1 MRAIS
6 RYFNQFD
13 GTDKPWEEVEPFYS
27 ACFDKDVSIATVT
40 KDGEGTTTYDDWA
53 SFLKVSLER
62 KADIQMT
69 YYEKT
74 DAGIIYAASLVY
86 PGRPPIAFRSL
97 AEFKDGKIIK
107 IGPPPEEK
115 K

>member
-1 MRAIS
+1 MRALTE
-6 RYFNQFD
+6 YFNQFD
-13 GTDKPWEEVEPFYS
+13 GEDKSWESVEPFYA
-27 ACFDKDVSIATVT
+27 ACFHKDVSIVTVT

-53 SFLKVSLER
+53 FFLKDSLTR

-74 DAGIIYAASLVY
+74 DDGIIYAASLVY

-107 IGPPPEEK
+107 IGPPAEK